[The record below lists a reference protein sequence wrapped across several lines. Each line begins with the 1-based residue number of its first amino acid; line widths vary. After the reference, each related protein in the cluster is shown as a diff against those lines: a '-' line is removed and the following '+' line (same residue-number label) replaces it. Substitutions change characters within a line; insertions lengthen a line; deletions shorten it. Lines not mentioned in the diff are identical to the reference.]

1 MCMKH
6 LKKTKR
12 GQFELPVDIIEVSD
26 TFKAEYYNSG
36 VMMDGQVYTEELVP
50 VTESPETLGEVV
62 QKVYD
67 KFGPADES
75 YYLKMDKVNKKGRT
89 EFEELKYLK
98 GPKKKKEYQRRQ
110 GINISILREEWLSL
124 MI

>member
-1 MCMKH
+1 M
-6 LKKTKR
+6 
-12 GQFELPVDIIEVSD
+12 I
-26 TFKAEYYNSG
+26 
-36 VMMDGQVYTEELVP
+36 DGQVYTEEVVP
-50 VTESPETLGEVV
+50 VTENPKTLGEVV
-62 QKVYD
+62 QEAYD
-67 KFGPADES
+67 KFGPADET

-110 GINISILREEWLSL
+110 VINISTLREEWLSL